1 MILAKHKFGFNFYE
15 DETSFEKIK
24 GCKNYPEDFY
34 NEIFVLAKSTKN
46 KQIRTECA
54 NIIKKQAPEA
64 LQLAFKSRKKIT
76 TIQDSQSFNKKL
88 IAILEYGVLS
98 EDLDLFKLYTLVCK
112 RLTLSLEYRSKEV
125 IELFIETPRLLSQ
138 FNGVK
143 ELTISTSRQ
152 KESFSSV
159 VNNITQLT
167 SLEKLELEIDY
178 KYIPEELERLVNL
191 KEFILTAPNLVW
203 IPVGIT
209 KLKALKKL
217 EFRGSFPFG
226 DDDPNANIVNFTW
239 LTELTSLKHLKI
251 GSFTVQDLSD
261 VELPASLKKLELF
274 RLENLT
280 ALPETLGHLPKLKT
294 LRLSG
299 MRELEHF
306 PASVSEFK
314 TLEVLEV
321 IHLSKLKKVP
331 ASFIFGPNIKRLLG
345 LYTEFMPYGVTPVT
359 KLKRIV
365 FTHPELL
372 SFVLDNA
379 LSFPNL
385 KEIEITCDAPQRRS
399 AHTLSAFKK
408 LKNLKYKLAH
418 HLEWVLEGIHECKK
432 LEDVFIYGI
441 YNGADAEITNANVAN
456 FPQSFSRIEHLQTLK
471 VHSAKALVLNTDYLP
486 IKTDSLTITDIKVIE
501 PGIENFEV
509 NHIKVTDTPITALQ
523 KFYSVIRAKKI
534 ELDDVNSVKNETLDF
549 DTFKAPESFKD
560 FIFNSNVKGLDKAL
574 KALCNLQS
582 LTIDFN
588 KDNAKQNNG
597 LTAYTHHNLKNLTIK
612 NFNGDTSVIK
622 LLLEHTPHLEFLE
635 IYDCIGLVNLPKVT
649 LNKLKTLKL
658 FYSDDIQSIENLTVP
673 NIELFKV
680 LSCDNF
686 GYDAMVTASHWK
698 TLKFLWLQNISRALE
713 TYPETI
719 ADLNLDTFFIDGFLT
734 KRQIPKWIGRMKSL
748 RVLGIEQFYYCPLP
762 EELAELTQLKIMSI
776 RGCDFTEQVS
786 DKFKNLNLEDLIYRY
801 SKFNGNNMKSSKF
814 YALAK
819 NKILK
824 EDFDNRYE
832 KYDLY
837 C

>member
-1 MILAKHKFGFNFYE
+1 MTIL
-15 DETSFEKIK
+15 T
-24 GCKNYPEDFY
+24 
-34 NEIFVLAKSTKN
+34 
-46 KQIRTECA
+46 
-54 NIIKKQAPEA
+54 
-64 LQLAFKSRKKIT
+64 
-76 TIQDSQSFNKKL
+76 
-88 IAILEYGVLS
+88 
-98 EDLDLFKLYTLVCK
+98 
-112 RLTLSLEYRSKEV
+112 
-125 IELFIETPRLLSQ
+125 
-138 FNGVK
+138 
-143 ELTISTSRQ
+143 
-152 KESFSSV
+152 
-159 VNNITQLT
+159 LT
-167 SLEKLELEIDY
+167 SLTLLG
-178 KYIPEELERLVNL
+178 LQN
-191 KEFILTAPNLVW
+191 
-203 IPVGIT
+203 
-209 KLKALKKL
+209 
-217 EFRGSFPFG
+217 
-226 DDDPNANIVNFTW
+226 
-239 LTELTSLKHLKI
+239 LTSLKHLRI
-251 GSFTVQDLSD
+251 GSFAVQDLSD

-314 TLEVLEV
+314 TLEVLEA

-331 ASFIFGPNIKRLLG
+331 AAFIFGPNIKRLLG
-345 LYTEFMPYGVTPVT
+345 LYTEFMPYGETPVT
-359 KLKRIV
+359 KLKRID

-379 LSFPNL
+379 LSFTNL
-385 KEIEITCDAPQRRS
+385 KEIEINCDAPKRRS

-408 LKNLKYKLAH
+408 LKNLKYRLAH
-418 HLEWVLEGIHECKK
+418 HLEWVLEDIHECKK
-432 LEDVFIYGI
+432 LEDVLIYGI
-441 YNGADAEITNANVAN
+441 YNRTDAEITNADVTN
-456 FPQSFSRIEHLQTLK
+456 FPQAFSRIEHLQTLK
-471 VHSAKALVLNTDYLP
+471 VHRAKALVLNTDYLP

-501 PGIENFEV
+501 PGVEDFEV
-509 NHIKVTDTPITALQ
+509 NHIKVIGTPITALQ

-534 ELDDVNSVKNETLDF
+534 KLDDVNSVKNETLDF
-549 DTFKAPESFKD
+549 DNFKDPESFKD

-588 KDNAKQNNG
+588 VDNAEQNNG

-635 IYDCIGLVNLPKVT
+635 IYDCVGLVDLPKVT

-686 GYDAMVTASHWK
+686 GYNAMVTASHWK
-698 TLKFLWLQNISRALE
+698 TLKFLWLESISQDLE

-748 RVLGIEQFYYCPLP
+748 RVLGTENFKYSPLP

-776 RGCDFTEQVS
+776 RSCDFTVQVS

-814 YALAK
+814 HALAK

>member
-1 MILAKHKFGFNFYE
+1 MIFAKHEHGFNFNN
-15 DETSFEKIK
+15 DEASYKTIK
-24 GCKNYPEDFY
+24 ACKNYPEDFY
-34 NEIFVLAKSTKN
+34 YEIFVLAKSTKN

-76 TIQDSQSFNKKL
+76 LVEDSYSFNKKL

-112 RLTLSLEYRSKEV
+112 RLTLSIKYSKKEI

-138 FNGVK
+138 FNGIK
-143 ELTISTSRQ
+143 ELTISTFRQ
-152 KESFSSV
+152 KEGFSNV
-159 VNNITQLT
+159 VNNITQLS

-191 KEFILTAPNLVW
+191 KEFVLAAPNLVW
-203 IPVGIT
+203 VPVGIT

-226 DDDPNANIVNFTW
+226 NDAPNPNIVNFTW
-239 LTELTSLKHLKI
+239 LTELTSLKHLRI

-261 VELPASLKKLELF
+261 VELPESLKKLELF
-274 RLENLT
+274 RLENIT
-280 ALPETLGHLPKLKT
+280 ALPETLGHLPKLKK

-299 MRELEHF
+299 MESLEHF

-314 TLEVLEV
+314 KLEVLEV

-365 FTHPELL
+365 FTNPELL

-379 LSFPNL
+379 LSFTNL
-385 KEIEITCDAPQRRS
+385 KDIEITCEAPQRRS
-399 AHTLSAFKK
+399 PHTFSAFKK

-418 HLEWVLEGIHECKK
+418 HLEWVLEDIHECEK
-432 LEDVFIYGI
+432 LEDVFIYGL
-441 YNGADAEITNANVAN
+441 YNGADAEITNADVTN
-456 FPQSFSRIEHLQTLK
+456 FPQAFSRVKHLQTLR

-501 PGIENFEV
+501 PGVEDFEV
-509 NHIKVTDTPITALQ
+509 NHIKVVGTPITALQ

-534 ELDDVNSVKNETLDF
+534 KLDDVNSVKNETLDF
-549 DTFKAPESFKD
+549 DNFKDPESFKD

-574 KALCNLQS
+574 KTLCNLQS

-588 KDNAKQNNG
+588 KDNAEQNNG

-612 NFNGDTSVIK
+612 NFNGNTNVIK

-635 IYDCIGLVNLPKVT
+635 IYECVGLADLPKVT

-658 FYSDDIQSIENLTVP
+658 FYSDDIKSIENLTVP
-673 NIELFKV
+673 NIEFFKV
-680 LSCDNF
+680 LFCDNF

-698 TLKFLWLQNISRALE
+698 TLKFLWLEHISKDLE
-713 TYPETI
+713 IYPETI

-748 RVLGIEQFYYCPLP
+748 RVLGIESFKYSPLP

-776 RGCDFTEQVS
+776 RGCDFSEQVS
-786 DKFKNLNLEDLIYRY
+786 DEFKNLNLEDLIYRY
-801 SKFNGNNMKSSKF
+801 SKFNGNNMKWSKF
-814 YALAK
+814 YALAG

-824 EDFDNRYE
+824 EDFVNRDE
-832 KYDLY
+832 KYNLY

>member
-1 MILAKHKFGFNFYE
+1 MIFAKHELGFNFNN
-15 DETSFEKIK
+15 DEASYKTIK
-24 GCKNYPEDFY
+24 ACKNYPEDFY
-34 NEIFVLAKSTKN
+34 YEIFVLAKSTKN

-76 TIQDSQSFNKKL
+76 LVEDSSSFNNKL

-98 EDLDLFKLYTLVCK
+98 EDLDLCKLYTLVCK
-112 RLTLSLEYRSKEV
+112 RLSLSIKYSKKEV
-125 IELFIETPRLLSQ
+125 VQLFIDTPRLLSQ
-138 FNGVK
+138 FNGIK
-143 ELTISTSRQ
+143 ELTISTFRQ
-152 KESFSSV
+152 KEGFSSV

-178 KYIPEELERLVNL
+178 KYMPEELERLVNL
-191 KEFILTAPNLVW
+191 KEFILAAPNLVW
-203 IPVGIT
+203 VPVGIT
-209 KLKALKKL
+209 KLKSLKKL
-217 EFRGSFPFG
+217 EFRGGFPFG
-226 DDDPNANIVNFTW
+226 NDEPNPNIVNFTW
-239 LTELTSLKHLKI
+239 LTELTSLKHLRI
-251 GSFTVQDLSD
+251 GSFTVQDLSA
-261 VELPASLKKLELF
+261 VELPASLKKLEFF
-274 RLENLT
+274 RLENIT
-280 ALPETLGHLPKLKT
+280 ALPETLGHLPKLKK

-299 MRELEHF
+299 MESLEHF

-314 TLEVLEV
+314 KLEVLEV
-321 IHLSKLKKVP
+321 THLSKLKKVP

-365 FTHPELL
+365 FTNPELL

-379 LSFPNL
+379 LSFTNL
-385 KEIEITCDAPQRRS
+385 KEIEITCEAPQRRS
-399 AHTLSAFKK
+399 PHTFSAFKK

-418 HLEWVLEGIHECKK
+418 HLEWVLEDIHECEK

-441 YNGADAEITNANVAN
+441 YSGADAEITNADVVN
-456 FPQSFSRIEHLQTLK
+456 FPQAFSRVKHLQTLR

-486 IKTDSLTITDIKVIE
+486 INTDSLTITDIKVIE
-501 PGIENFEV
+501 PGVEYFEV
-509 NHIKVTDTPITALQ
+509 NHIKVVGTPITALQ

-534 ELDDVNSVKNETLDF
+534 KLDDVNSVKNETLDF
-549 DTFKAPESFKD
+549 DNFKDPESFKD

-574 KALCNLQS
+574 KTLCNLQS

-588 KDNAKQNNG
+588 KDNAEQNNG

-612 NFNGDTSVIK
+612 NFNGNTNVIK
-622 LLLEHTPHLEFLE
+622 LLLEHTPNLEFLE
-635 IYDCIGLVNLPKVT
+635 IYECVGLADLPKVT

-673 NIELFKV
+673 NIELIKV
-680 LSCDNF
+680 LFCDNF

-698 TLKFLWLQNISRALE
+698 TLKFLWLEHISKDLE
-713 TYPETI
+713 IYPETI

-748 RVLGIEQFYYCPLP
+748 RVLGIESFKYSPLP

-776 RGCDFTEQVS
+776 RRCDFTEQVS

-801 SKFNGNNMKSSKF
+801 SKFNGNNMKSSKS
-814 YALAK
+814 YALAG

-824 EDFDNRYE
+824 EDFDNRDE
-832 KYDLY
+832 KYNLY

>member
-1 MILAKHKFGFNFYE
+1 MILAKHEFGFNLYK

-24 GCKNYPEDFY
+24 GCDNYPEDFY
-34 NEIFVLAKSTKN
+34 YEIFVLAKSTKN

-98 EDLDLFKLYTLVCK
+98 EDLDLCKLYTLVCK

-138 FNGVK
+138 FNGIK

-152 KESFSSV
+152 KEGFSNV
-159 VNNITQLT
+159 VNNITQLS

-191 KEFILTAPNLVW
+191 KEFILAAPNLVW

-209 KLKALKKL
+209 KLKTLKKL
-217 EFRGSFPFG
+217 EFRGSFSFG
-226 DDDPNANIVNFTW
+226 NDEPNPNIVNFTW
-239 LTELTSLKHLKI
+239 LKELTSLKHLKI
-251 GSFTVQDLSD
+251 GSFAVQDLSG
-261 VELPASLKKLELF
+261 VELPASLKELELF
-274 RLENLT
+274 RLKNLT
-280 ALPETLGHLPKLKT
+280 ALPETLGHLPKLKKI
-294 LRLSG
+294 RLSG

-345 LYTEFMPYGVTPVT
+345 FHTEFMPYGETPVT
-359 KLKRIV
+359 KLKRID

-379 LSFPNL
+379 LSFTNL
-385 KEIEITCDAPQRRS
+385 KEIEINCDAPKRRS

-408 LKNLKYKLAH
+408 LKNLKYRLAH
-418 HLEWVLEGIHECKK
+418 HLEWVLEGVHECKK
-432 LEDVFIYGI
+432 LEDVLILGI
-441 YNGADAEITNANVAN
+441 YDATNAKMTNADVAN
-456 FPQSFSRIEHLQTLK
+456 FPQAFSRIKHLQTLR
-471 VHSAKALVLNTDYLP
+471 VHRAKALVLNTDYLP

-501 PGIENFEV
+501 PGVEDFEV
-509 NHIKVTDTPITALQ
+509 NHIKVIDTPITALQ
-523 KFYSVIRAKKI
+523 KFYSVIRAKKMKLGD
-534 ELDDVNSVKNETLDF
+534 ENRVKNEILDF
-549 DTFKAPESFKD
+549 DNFKAPENIKN

-588 KDNAKQNNG
+588 KDNAEQNNG

-612 NFNGDTSVIK
+612 NFNGNTSVIK

-635 IYDCIGLVNLPKVT
+635 IYDCVGLADLPKVT

-698 TLKFLWLQNISRALE
+698 TLKFLWLEHISKDLE

-814 YALAK
+814 YALAG

-824 EDFDNRYE
+824 EDFDNRDE
-832 KYDLY
+832 KYNLY